1 MNKLLIYYYC
11 GVLLLFILSIY
22 TYYINPI
29 RYSKASSVLYIS
41 YNTLYWYLHFII
53 LVLLSV
59 FSLFLEKIRPEMP
72 SFWAAIPL
80 LFGVFT
86 LNLLHDTPVEEDG
99 TFNHPP
105 KHLVLNKF
113 SLLKRLI
120 FVLLLLIAF
129 VVVYTYYKKYQN
141 HIIPLLVCIILYVYI
156 IHKQNKYSRIKYNL
170 PQTWSN

>member
-11 GVLLLFILSIY
+11 GILILFILTIY
-22 TYYINPI
+22 SYYINPI
-29 RYSKASSVLYIS
+29 RYSKVSSFLNIS

-86 LNLLHDTPVEEDG
+86 LNIIHDSPVEEDG
-99 TFNHPP
+99 SFNRPP
-105 KHLVLNKF
+105 KHVVLNK
-113 SLLKRLI
+113 SSMLNRLI
-120 FVLLLLIAF
+120 FVLLLLIVF
-129 VVVYTYYKKYQN
+129 VLFYTFVEEYQN
-141 HIIPLLVCIILYVYI
+141 HIIPLLCCIVLYVYLI
-156 IHKQNKYSRIKYNL
+156 NRQNKFSRIKYNL
-170 PQTWSN
+170 PNTWNN